1 MTSGNYE
8 RHFKVL
14 GKLAYMYD
22 IAGSATSAENTVL
35 ATTADQIATGNP
47 IDNPSV
53 LLFSSFTNSIQSTI
67 NSGPTVL
74 QNLAKQIAGLY
85 VQQSLFTSGLTTVP
99 SGNSPAA
106 ILTALATE
114 MTSVDSVTLTT
125 LASTGLVNF
134 FDAVMGSAG
143 SWNTTGAGTPP
154 TYADATYCVSAVV

>member
-1 MTSGNYE
+1 MLVANYQ

-14 GKLAYMYD
+14 GKLAYLYD

-53 LLFSSFTNSIQSTI
+53 ILFSSFTNSIQSAI

-99 SGNSPAA
+99 ANNSPAT
-106 ILTALATE
+106 ILAALATE
-114 MTSVDSVTLTT
+114 MTSVDSKTLTT
-125 LASTGLVNF
+125 LASTGLCNF
-134 FDAVMGSAG
+134 LDQVAIATVA
-143 SWNTTGAGTPP
+143 WNQA
-154 TYADATYCVSAVV
+154 ADASADYKDSVFCVSAVV

>member
-1 MTSGNYE
+1 MTSGNYQ

-14 GKLAYMYD
+14 GKLAYLYD
-22 IAGSATSAENTVL
+22 IAGSATSSEATLL
-35 ATTADQIATGNP
+35 ATNTDHISTSLP
-47 IDNPSV
+47 DDNPSV
-53 LLFSSFTNSIQSTI
+53 FLFSAFTNSIQSAI

-99 SGNSPAA
+99 SGNSPLA

-114 MTSVDSVTLTT
+114 MTSVDSKTLTT

-143 SWNTTGAGTPP
+143 SWNTA
-154 TYADATYCVSAVV
+154 ADGSADYKDSVYVVSAIV